1 VRFLATGAA
10 DWGYTDFMRAGP
22 RLIACIVA
30 GAFFMQLLDSTIIN
44 TSLPQMAQSFGVT
57 PVGTSIGIT
66 IYLMSA
72 AAFMPLSG
80 WLADRFGSRNV
91 FTAAIAV
98 FAVASLCCGLAGNLM
113 QFGFARAV
121 QGVGGALMTPVGRL
135 VVLRTAQ
142 KSELLHAIALIT
154 WPALAA
160 PVVAPALGGF
170 ITTYFSWRWN
180 FLLNVPLG
188 AIGVALAWRF
198 IPNSMADVRPRMDWR
213 GFAYSALALTGLLY
227 GLQSLSQARVDGWL
241 SGGLILAGTALAIVA
256 IRHFAHA
263 RHPLLQ
269 LSAAR
274 VRTYAMTSIKGGIA
288 FRAAINA
295 TPFLLPL
302 LFQLIFRLSALASGV
317 LVLVYFV
324 GNMGIKPLTTPILR
338 RLGFRTVLVA
348 NGILAGLSIMAC
360 ALLTPQTPRAL
371 VIFGLL
377 LAGMTRS
384 MQFTGLNSLA
394 FADISAKQ
402 RSSAATLSSVLEQ
415 IAAVLGVASGAM
427 VLNLSQKFGAESAV
441 SALDFRIAFVLAG
454 ITAVA
459 AALSFRRLDVDA
471 GIEVSG
477 HAAQRK

>member
-1 VRFLATGAA
+1 VQAET
-10 DWGYTDFMRAGP
+10 

-57 PVGTSIGIT
+57 PVGISIGIT

-98 FAVASLCCGLAGNLM
+98 FTVASLCCGLAGSLT
-113 QFGFARAV
+113 QFGVARAV

-135 VVLRTAQ
+135 VVLRSTQ

-188 AIGVALAWRF
+188 AIGIALALRF
-198 IPNSMADVRPRMDWR
+198 VPNSMADARPQMDWR

-241 SGGLILAGTALAIVA
+241 SGSLIVAGTALAILA

-269 LSAAR
+269 LSAVR
-274 VRTYAMTSIKGGIA
+274 VRTYAMTSISGGIA
-288 FRAAINA
+288 FRAAISA

-302 LFQLIFRLSALASGV
+302 LFQLVFGLSALASGV

-348 NGILAGLSIMAC
+348 NGVLAGLAIMAC

-371 VIFGLL
+371 VLSILL

-394 FADISAKQ
+394 FADISAEQ

-415 IAAVLGVASGAM
+415 VAAVLGVASGAL
-427 VLNLSQKFGAESAV
+427 VLNLGQKFRAESVV
-441 SALDFRIAFVLAG
+441 SAVDFRIAFVLAG
-454 ITAVA
+454 ITAAA
-459 AALSFRRLDVDA
+459 AALSFRRLDADA
-471 GIEVSG
+471 GIEISG
-477 HAAQRK
+477 HGARR

>member
-1 VRFLATGAA
+1 MQA
-10 DWGYTDFMRAGP
+10 DT
-22 RLIACIVA
+22 RLVASIVA
-30 GAFFMQLLDSTIIN
+30 GAFFMQLLDGTIIN

-57 PVGTSIGIT
+57 PVGVSIGIT

-72 AAFMPLSG
+72 VAIMPLSG

-98 FAVASLCCGLAGNLM
+98 FTVASLCCGLARGLT
-113 QFGFARAV
+113 QFGVARAV

-135 VVLRTAQ
+135 VVLRSTQ

-160 PVVAPALGGF
+160 PVVAPALGGL
-170 ITTYFSWRWN
+170 ITTYISWRWN

-188 AIGVALAWRF
+188 ALGAVLALRF
-198 IPNSMADVRPRMDWR
+198 VPNTMADTRPRMDWR
-213 GFAYSALALTGLLY
+213 GFVYAALSLTALLY
-227 GLQSLSQARVDGWL
+227 GLQSLTQERVDGWL
-241 SGGLILAGTALAIVA
+241 SGGLISAGTALAIMA
-256 IRHFAHA
+256 IRHFSHA

-274 VRTYAMTSIKGGIA
+274 VRTYAMTSISAGLA
-288 FRAAINA
+288 FRAAISA

-302 LFQLIFRLSALASGV
+302 LFQLIFGLSALASGM

-338 RLGFRTVLVA
+338 RVGFRTVLVV
-348 NGILAGLSIMAC
+348 NGVLAGLAIMAC

-371 VIFGLL
+371 VVVVLL

-384 MQFTGLNSLA
+384 MQFTGFNSLA
-394 FADISAKQ
+394 FADISAEQ

-415 IAAVLGVASGAM
+415 VAAVLGVASGAI
-427 VLNLSQKFGAESAV
+427 VLNLCQRFWAESAV
-441 SALDFRIAFVLAG
+441 SPGAFRIAFMLAG
-454 ITAVA
+454 ITAAA
-459 AALSFRRLDVDA
+459 AALSFRRLHADA
-471 GIEVSG
+471 GIEISG
-477 HAAQRK
+477 HRAGRG

>member
-1 VRFLATGAA
+1 LAAGS
-10 DWGYTDFMRAGP
+10 GYTAPVQADT
-22 RLIACIVA
+22 RLIASIVA
-30 GAFFMQLLDSTIIN
+30 GAFFMQLLDGAIIN

-57 PVGTSIGIT
+57 PVGVSIGIT

-91 FTAAIAV
+91 FTGAIAV
-98 FAVASLCCGLAGNLM
+98 FTVASLCCGLAGSLTE
-113 QFGFARAV
+113 FGLARAV

-135 VVLRTAQ
+135 VVLRNTQ

-170 ITTYFSWRWN
+170 ITTYISWRWN

-188 AIGVALAWRF
+188 AIGAALALRF
-198 IPNSMADVRPRMDWR
+198 VPNSVAEARSLMDWR
-213 GFAYSALALTGLLY
+213 GFAYSALALTALLY
-227 GLQSLSQARVDGWL
+227 GLQSFSQARVDGWL
-241 SGGLILAGTALAIVA
+241 SGGLILAGTALASVA

-269 LSAAR
+269 LSPAR
-274 VRTYAMTSIKGGIA
+274 VRTYAITSISAGLA
-288 FRAAINA
+288 FRAAITA

-302 LFQLIFRLSALASGV
+302 LFQLIFGLNALASGL
-317 LVLVYFV
+317 LVLVYFA

-338 RLGFRTVLVA
+338 RAGFRTVLVI
-348 NGILAGLSIMAC
+348 NGALAGLAIMAC

-371 VIFGLL
+371 VVAVLL
-377 LAGMTRS
+377 VAGMTRS

-394 FADISAKQ
+394 FADIGAEQ
-402 RSSAATLSSVLEQ
+402 RSSAATLASVLEQ
-415 IAAVLGVASGAM
+415 VAAILGVASAAV
-427 VLNLSQKFGAESAV
+427 VLNLSEMFWAESAV
-441 SALDFRIAFVLAG
+441 SPRDFRIAFLVAG
-454 ITAVA
+454 TAATA
-459 AALSFRRLDVDA
+459 AAWSFRRLDANA
-471 GIEVSG
+471 GAEISG
-477 HAAQRK
+477 QRAGRK

>member
-1 VRFLATGAA
+1 VQAET
-10 DWGYTDFMRAGP
+10 

-44 TSLPQMAQSFGVT
+44 TSLPQMAHSFGVT
-57 PVGTSIGIT
+57 PLGISIGIT

-98 FAVASLCCGLAGNLM
+98 FTVASLCCGVAGSLT
-113 QFGFARAV
+113 QFGLARAV
-121 QGVGGALMTPVGRL
+121 QGVGGALMTPVGRM
-135 VVLRTAQ
+135 VVLRSTQ

-188 AIGVALAWRF
+188 ALGVALALRF
-198 IPNSMADVRPRMDWR
+198 VPNSMADARPRMDWR
-213 GFAYSALALTGLLY
+213 GFACSALALTELLY

-241 SGGLILAGTALAIVA
+241 SAGLILAGTALAILA
-256 IRHFAHA
+256 IRHFARA

-269 LSAAR
+269 LSSVR
-274 VRTYAMTSIKGGIA
+274 VRTYAMTSVSGGLA
-288 FRAAINA
+288 FRAAISA

-302 LFQLIFRLSALASGV
+302 LFQLIFGLSALASGV

-338 RLGFRTVLVA
+338 RLGFRTVLVV
-348 NGILAGLSIMAC
+348 NGVLAGLAIMAC
-360 ALLTPQTPRAL
+360 GLLTPQTPRAL
-371 VIFGLL
+371 VVMVLL

-384 MQFTGLNSLA
+384 MQFTGINSLA
-394 FADISAKQ
+394 FADISAEQ

-415 IAAVLGVASGAM
+415 VAAVLGVASGAM
-427 VLNLSQKFGAESAV
+427 VLNLSQKFWVESAV
-441 SALDFRIAFVLAG
+441 SPGDFRIAFVLAG
-454 ITAVA
+454 ITAAA
-459 AALSFRRLDVDA
+459 AALSFRRLDADA
-471 GIEVSG
+471 GIEISG
-477 HAAQRK
+477 HGARRT

>member
-1 VRFLATGAA
+1 VQAET
-10 DWGYTDFMRAGP
+10 

-57 PVGTSIGIT
+57 PVGISIGIT

-98 FAVASLCCGLAGNLM
+98 FTVASLCCGLASSLV
-113 QFGFARAV
+113 QFGLARAV

-135 VVLRTAQ
+135 VVLRSTQ

-188 AIGVALAWRF
+188 AVGVALALRF

-241 SGGLILAGTALAIVA
+241 SGGLIVAGTALALLS
-256 IRHFAHA
+256 IRHFV
-263 RHPLLQ
+263 RTPHPLLQ
-269 LSAAR
+269 LSSVH
-274 VRTYAMTSIKGGIA
+274 VRSYAITSISGGIA
-288 FRAAINA
+288 FRAAISA

-302 LFQLIFRLSALASGV
+302 LFQLVFGLSALASGV

-338 RLGFRTVLVA
+338 RLGFRTVLVG
-348 NGILAGLSIMAC
+348 NGVLAGLAIMAC
-360 ALLTPQTPRAL
+360 ALLTPHTPRAL
-371 VIFGLL
+371 VIGVLL

-394 FADISAKQ
+394 FADISAEQ

-415 IAAVLGVASGAM
+415 VASVLGVASGAI

-441 SALDFRIAFVLAG
+441 SAGDFRIAFLLAG
-454 ITAVA
+454 ITAAA
-459 AALSFRRLDVDA
+459 AALSFRRLDADA
-471 GIEVSG
+471 GIEISG
-477 HAAQRK
+477 HGARGR

>member
-1 VRFLATGAA
+1 VHA
-10 DWGYTDFMRAGP
+10 DT
-22 RLIACIVA
+22 RLIASIVA
-30 GAFFMQLLDSTIIN
+30 GAFFMQLLDSAIIN
-44 TSLPQMAQSFGVT
+44 TSLPQMAQTFGVT
-57 PVGTSIGIT
+57 PVGVSIGIT

-91 FTAAIAV
+91 FTGAIAV
-98 FAVASLCCGLAGNLM
+98 FTVASLCCGVAGSLTE
-113 QFGFARAV
+113 FGLARAV
-121 QGVGGALMTPVGRL
+121 QGIGGALMTPVGRL
-135 VVLRTAQ
+135 VVLRSTQ

-170 ITTYFSWRWN
+170 ITTYISWRWN

-188 AIGVALAWRF
+188 VIGAALALRF
-198 IPNSMADVRPRMDWR
+198 VPNSVADARPRMDWP
-213 GFAYSALALTGLLY
+213 GFAYSALALTALLY
-227 GLQSLSQARVDGWL
+227 GLQSLSQARVDGWW
-241 SGGLILAGTALAIVA
+241 SGSLVLAGTALACLA
-256 IRHFAHA
+256 LRHFSRA

-269 LSAAR
+269 LSSAR
-274 VRTYAMTSIKGGIA
+274 VRTYAITSLSAGIA

-302 LFQLIFRLSALASGV
+302 LFQLIFGLNALASGM
-317 LVLVYFV
+317 LVLVYFA

-348 NGILAGLSIMAC
+348 NGVVAGLAIMAC

-371 VIFGLL
+371 VIVVLL
-377 LAGMTRS
+377 VAGMTRS

-394 FADISAKQ
+394 FADISAEQ

-415 IAAVLGVASGAM
+415 VAAVLGVASGAI
-427 VLNLSQKFGAESAV
+427 VLNLSQMFLTESAV
-441 SALDFRIAFVLAG
+441 SPRDFSIAFLLAG
-454 ITAVA
+454 AAATA
-459 AALSFRRLDVDA
+459 AALSFRRLHADA
-471 GIEVSG
+471 GAEISG
-477 HAAQRK
+477 HGARRT